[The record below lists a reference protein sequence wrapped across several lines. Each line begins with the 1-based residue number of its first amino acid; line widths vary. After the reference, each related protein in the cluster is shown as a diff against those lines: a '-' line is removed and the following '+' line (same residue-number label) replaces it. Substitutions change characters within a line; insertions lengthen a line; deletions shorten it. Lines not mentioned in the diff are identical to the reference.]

1 MRPTSTLIRSLLVV
15 AAVLA
20 LLCVAPSVWAGVAL
34 SDLIMNNGSVI
45 SGDKL
50 FDRFSYSHT
59 GNMPSGAGV
68 EILPVQNNG
77 QYGIR
82 VFGGFS
88 DLGGSGPST
97 ATLGYRVTVLDPNLG
112 ITGGLLYGN
121 PAVLTNG
128 FFTIEASFASL
139 PPSKSLMIYDKVPG
153 GTSLW
158 DDVEFD
164 SVYPS
169 VEVQVN
175 LTGDTTSAS
184 GAVTASFFDTAF
196 TQGVVPE
203 PASLLIWM
211 GSALL
216 FGVVAIVQRRRQPSV
231 SPAGRAA

>member
-1 MRPTSTLIRSLLVV
+1 MRPTSTMIRSLLIV

-50 FDRFSYSHT
+50 FDQFSYSYT
-59 GNMPSGAGV
+59 GDMPSGNGV

-82 VFGGFS
+82 VFGGFD
-88 DLGGSGPST
+88 DLGGGGPST

-121 PAVLTNG
+121 PAVLKNG

-153 GTSLW
+153 GTQLW

-169 VEVQVN
+169 IEVQVN
-175 LTGDTTSAS
+175 LTGDTTSAT

-216 FGVVAIVQRRRQPSV
+216 FGIVAIVQRRRLPSV